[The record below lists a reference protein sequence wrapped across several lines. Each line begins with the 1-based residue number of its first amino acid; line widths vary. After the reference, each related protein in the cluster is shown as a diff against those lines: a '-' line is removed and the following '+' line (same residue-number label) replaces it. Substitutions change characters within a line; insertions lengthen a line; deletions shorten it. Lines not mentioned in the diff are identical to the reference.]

1 MIPAVKNTAMEEGCV
16 QRNCFATGEIEEPRW
31 TELSLPE
38 IFKIAFKSNPLI
50 KSHDHP
56 AMKLLRGE

>member
-1 MIPAVKNTAMEEGCV
+1 MRLGAYEH
-16 QRNCFATGEIEEPRW
+16 CFATGEIEEPHW
-31 TELSLPE
+31 PELSLPE

-56 AMKLLRGE
+56 SMKLLRGE